1 MPKEKPPK
9 KKNPIPEIAAA
20 WGVGRPYVYKLVA
33 RGLDTSSVEAATA
46 WRNANAKL
54 GVGYRSKGPAP
65 ASTEGARSLPSE
77 AVLIPPASK
86 SAAQP
91 IALGIH
97 LESLEESLKMAIQVE
112 ALCAQAV
119 VQNHQAAASQ
129 NYVNS
134 YNKAH
139 QNRVQT
145 ETAILKLQ
153 MQRKELISIDAARQI
168 ISRAWLPMLARLRS
182 VARRVAAKANPSD
195 DVLAE
200 MMITEEIEQC
210 IEESQAAYEQAC

>member
-65 ASTEGARSLPSE
+65 ASTEGA
-77 AVLIPPASK
+77 AST
-86 SAAQP
+86 SASQPDSQP
-91 IALGIH
+91 IASKKAKTPIS
-97 LESLEESLKMAIQVE
+97 LESLEESLAMAIQVE
-112 ALCAQAV
+112 SLCAQAV
-119 VQNHQAAASQ
+119 IQNHQAAASQ